1 MNRIDPSESSILTH
15 AAGKRGTRSLHSRD
29 SLRSKA
35 LLLSAATALAL
46 LAVVLVGFAATQPV
60 YAAAPRPN
68 CESGSVIEPSVE
80 PTTTELLRTLPE
92 RTILPALSFG
102 SDFSTEFYLFDEPVG
117 VGASEYN
124 VCFTS
129 LNSGMTIRG
138 RVGTGNQVGVT
149 AGVLNITVNGK
160 PFYGFCTDLHNPI
173 SGGQCFA
180 APVGLSRVEVAC
192 VMQNY
197 PAVAGLSQN
206 EAAARQGAVWFF
218 SDNFVTESPAAVVT
232 RVNAI
237 VADIQAKRA
246 AGQCPDVTIP
256 SLTVEPV
263 SDVNVL
269 LPNGSGGF
277 LPSPHVVTAT
287 LKIGDVPQVGI
298 PVTVTTSFGTFSG
311 GGTSASAPTNVNGQA
326 IFTVTS
332 AITGTANITA
342 SATITNLTTVRFE
355 TAPTAQK
362 LLVNWN
368 QPFVVRNTA
377 VKSWTSN
384 AISVRK
390 FADNNMNGVQDPG
403 ENLINWTIT
412 YRELPD
418 GTLNTINLG
427 ADGIESIPVA
437 AGRQYEI
444 CEVLREGD
452 WLLTTGN
459 SCYTNLSAGDSVIFG
474 NTDLRAVVVL
484 KYNDLNG
491 NGVRDSG
498 EPGVPNWSF
507 TLFEWSGGVYKQRY
521 TGVTGDDGTK
531 GFVGLGTARYAV
543 LEGGL
548 TGWVTTTVPTQ
559 VFTFTT
565 GIYTASLT
573 FGNMQPASITI
584 NKTWDNGG
592 VNETGLGITVCIER
606 TGGATPTRVL
616 VPQIN
621 GVNMV
626 GSGGTWR
633 FCADN
638 VTSGT
643 VIANLWPGIWTVT
656 EEAPGNWF
664 VQGSAT
670 VTVVGGSSETANLV
684 NERPAVAVVAGG
696 TYEPGYDWEIDKSV
710 TPGAINL
717 VPPDTGTF
725 TYTVAV
731 TRTPNGDD
739 IYTVNGTVLISNTL
753 SESLVTALELV
764 EINSVDADEWECETP
779 APLAPGVA
787 LRCDFTSVIA
797 PTTMA
802 EVVADVS
809 FVNSAGRQIVVS
821 DSFNV
826 NFSDIIPEPIE
837 PSVTVTDTQ
846 VTGSWTFTETNS
858 VNYVTTQD
866 CSDID
871 FSEST
876 SGTKTITNTAVI
888 VETGTESTVS
898 VGVTCT
904 IEQNLRG
911 TKLVNWNGETP
922 NPAQTFTI
930 CAQGPSFPN
939 GNETG
944 ACHTLPYTGGAI
956 DWGNVIP
963 GVYTIRE
970 QSPGANWIV
979 QEDFTVEVRQGEDA
993 VVPLDNTFIPPTPTP
1008 TNTPT
1013 DTPTNTPTL
1022 TPTDTPTNTPTP
1034 VTTLT
1039 PQATP
1044 TPTNTPSPT
1053 STPTNTPTPTATPT
1067 ITPIPV
1073 PGVIVVRK
1081 LVDWGL
1087 QAADASQSFTICISG
1102 NGITVETPG
1111 ACQELGFLGGE
1122 IAWGGLLPGEYEVFE
1137 LGLNPAEWTVEG
1149 SGSVR
1154 VVVGADRHDV
1164 TITNTNVVPTNDPDA
1179 EEPGNWQGFL
1189 PWVWS
1194 LVSGQ

>member
-1 MNRIDPSESSILTH
+1 MNPIVPLEPPVLTQSV
-15 AAGKRGTRSLHSRD
+15 GKRESRRLVARNG
-29 SLRSKA
+29 LRSKA
-35 LLLSAATALAL
+35 LALSIATALAL
-46 LAVVLVGFAATQPV
+46 IAVVLAGFGASQPA
-60 YAAAPRPN
+60 YAAALRPN
-68 CESGSVIEPSVE
+68 CELGSVIEPSVE
-80 PTTTELLRTLPE
+80 PTVTELLRTLPQQM
-92 RTILPALSFG
+92 ILPALSFG
-102 SDFSTEFYLFDEPVG
+102 SDFSTEFFLNEGPSGFD
-117 VGASEYN
+117 ATTSN

-129 LNSGMTIRG
+129 LNSGTTIRG
-138 RVGTGNQVGVT
+138 RVGTGNQIGVT

-160 PFYGFCTDLHNPI
+160 PYYGFCTDLHNPI

-197 PAVAGLSQN
+197 PAVSGLSNN

-218 SDNFVTESPAAVVT
+218 SDGFVTESPAAIVT

-237 VADIQAKRA
+237 VTDIQAKRA

-256 SLTVEPV
+256 SLTIEPV

-269 LPNGSGGF
+269 EADGAGGY

-287 LKIGDVPQVGI
+287 LKIGDVPQVGV
-298 PVTVTTSFGTFSG
+298 PVSVTTSFGTFSG
-311 GGTSASAPTNVNGQA
+311 GGTTASAQTNVNGQA
-326 IFTVTS
+326 FFTVTS
-332 AITGTANITA
+332 SITGTANITG
-342 SATITNLTTVRFE
+342 SATITNLTTVRFD
-355 TAPTAQK
+355 TSPTAQK

-368 QPFVVRNTA
+368 QPFVVRNSA

-390 FADNNMNGVQDPG
+390 FADNNMNGIQDPG
-403 ENLINWTIT
+403 EGLINWTIT
-412 YRELPD
+412 YRELPA
-418 GTLNTINLG
+418 GTLRTINLG
-427 ADGIESIPVA
+427 ADGIESIPVT
-437 AGRQYEI
+437 AGRQYEV

-459 SCYTNLSAGDSVIFG
+459 RCYTNLSAGASVVFG
-474 NTDLRAVVVL
+474 NTDLRAIVVL
-484 KYNDLNG
+484 KFNDLNG
-491 NGVRDSG
+491 NGVRDPG
-498 EPGVPNWSF
+498 EPGVPNWTFS
-507 TLFEWSGGVYKQRY
+507 LFEWSGGVYKQRF

-543 LEGGL
+543 IEGGL
-548 TGWVTTTVPTQ
+548 TGWVTSTVATQ
-559 VFTFTT
+559 YFTFTT
-565 GIYTASLT
+565 GVYTAALT
-573 FGNMQPASITI
+573 FSNLQPASITV
-584 NKTWDNGG
+584 NKAWDNGG
-592 VNETGLGITVCIER
+592 VSETGAGITVCIER
-606 TGGATPTRVL
+606 TGGATPARVL

-621 GVNMV
+621 GVNMT

-643 VIANLWPGIWTVT
+643 RITNVWPGTWTVT
-656 EEAPGNWF
+656 EEPPTNWF
-664 VQGSAT
+664 AQGSAT
-670 VTVVGGSSETANLV
+670 VDVVGGGSGTANLV
-684 NERPAVAVVAGG
+684 NERPAIAIVASGA
-696 TYEPGYDWEIDKSV
+696 YEPGYDWAIEKRATPSSV
-710 TPGAINL
+710 NL
-717 VPPDTGTF
+717 TPPDTADF

-731 TRTPNGDD
+731 TRTANGED
-739 IYTVNGTVLISNTL
+739 IYTVFGSVLISNTM
-753 SESLVTALELV
+753 SQSLETALALV
-764 EINSVDADEWECETP
+764 EIDSVDADEWECETP
-779 APLAPGVA
+779 APLAPGA
-787 LRCDFTSVIA
+787 SLRCDFTSVIA
-797 PTTMA
+797 PTELA
-802 EVVADVS
+802 EVAVDVT
-809 FVNSAGRQIVVS
+809 FENSAGRQIVVS

-846 VTGSWTFTETNS
+846 VTGSWIFTQTDS

-871 FSEST
+871 FSESVT
-876 SGTKTITNTAVI
+876 GTKTIPNTAVI

-939 GNETG
+939 GNEPG
-944 ACHTLPYTGGAI
+944 ACHTLPYTGGEI
-956 DWGNVIP
+956 EWGNVIP
-963 GVYTIRE
+963 GVYTISE
-970 QSPGANWIV
+970 QSPGADWIV
-979 QEDFTVEVRQGEDA
+979 QEDFTVEVRQGEDT

-1013 DTPTNTPTL
+1013 DTPTATITPS
-1022 TPTDTPTNTPTP
+1022 PTDTSTVTPTP
-1034 VTTLT
+1034 PTTLT
-1039 PQATP
+1039 PQDTP

-1053 STPTNTPTPTATPT
+1053 FTPTNTPSPTATPT

-1087 QAADASQSFTICISG
+1087 QAADAAQTFTICISG
-1102 NGITVETPG
+1102 NGMTVETPG

-1137 LGLNPAEWTVEG
+1137 IGLSPAEWTVEG
-1149 SGSVR
+1149 SGAVR
-1154 VVVGADRHDV
+1154 VVVGNDRHDL